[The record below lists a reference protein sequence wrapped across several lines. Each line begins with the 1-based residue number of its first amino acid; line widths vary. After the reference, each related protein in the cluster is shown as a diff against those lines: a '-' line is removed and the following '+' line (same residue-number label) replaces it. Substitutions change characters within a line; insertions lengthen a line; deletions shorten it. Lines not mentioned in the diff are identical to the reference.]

1 MKFTFIAAHTAE
13 FHVTTMCR
21 VLEVKKAS
29 YYAWVNRPPSE
40 RALEDAELAETIK
53 AIHAKSR
60 RTYGSPRVHEELKAQ
75 GKAHGEKRVARIMQ
89 EERLRAKAPRRFCV
103 TTDSNHAHPIAPN
116 VLDRQFGVHDENGVR
131 PLNHVWVGD
140 ITYLTTREGWL
151 YLAIVL
157 DLASRRVIGWAMRH
171 TLEGA
176 LTRDALAMALIGRQ
190 PEPGTLHHSDQGSQY
205 AAGDYQDM
213 LIAHAM
219 DCSMSRVGN
228 CWDNAVAESFFATL
242 KRELADD
249 ADWATREE
257 ARTAVFEYIEVWYN
271 QQRRHSSLGYLSP
284 AAFELQHESIREL
297 TTAA

>member
-1 MKFTFIAAHTAE
+1 MRFAFIAVHTPE

-21 VLEVKKAS
+21 VLQVKKAG
-29 YYAWVNRPPSE
+29 YYAWLGRAPS
-40 RALEDAELAETIK
+40 RHAEDDAQLAEAITIIYKK
-53 AIHAKSR
+53 AR
-60 RTYGSPRVHEELKAQ
+60 RRYGSPRVHEELKAQ
-75 GKAHGEKRVARIMQ
+75 GHAHGEKRVARIMQ
-89 EERLRAKAPRRFCV
+89 EEGLRAKTPRRFRV
-103 TTDSNHAHPIAPN
+103 TTNSNHAYPIAPN
-116 VLDRQFGVHDENGVR
+116 VLDRQFAVAPVAASDR
-131 PLNHVWVGD
+131 VWVGD
-140 ITYLTTREGWL
+140 ITYLATREGWL

-176 LTRDALAMALIGRQ
+176 LTRDALLMALTGRQ
-190 PEPGTLHHSDQGSQY
+190 PEPGTLSHSDQGSQY
-205 AAGDYQDM
+205 AAGDYQDI
-213 LIAHAM
+213 LIAHGM
-219 DCSMSRVGN
+219 DCSMSRRGN

-249 ADWATREE
+249 ADWATRDD

-284 AAFELQHESIREL
+284 AAFELQQARMREL

>member
-1 MKFTFIAAHTAE
+1 MRFAFIAAHTAE

-21 VLEVKKAS
+21 VLRVKKAS
-29 YYAWVNRPPSE
+29 YYAWVTRPPSA
-40 RALEDAELAETIK
+40 RAMDDAQLAETIK
-53 AIHAKSR
+53 AIHGTSR

-75 GKAHGEKRVARIMQ
+75 GHQVGEKRVARIMQ
-89 EERLRAKAPRRFCV
+89 EDGLRAKTPRRFRV
-103 TTDSNHAHPIAPN
+103 TTDSTHAHPIAPN
-116 VLDRQFGVHDENGVR
+116 VLDRQFAVAPAAPPDR
-131 PLNHVWVGD
+131 VWVGD

-151 YLAIVL
+151 YLAVVL
-157 DLASRRVIGWAMRH
+157 DLASRRVTGWAMRH

-176 LTRDALAMALIGRQ
+176 LTRDALTMALAGRQ
-190 PEPGTLHHSDQGSQY
+190 PEPGLLHHSDRGSQY
-205 AAGDYQDM
+205 AAGEYQE
-213 LIAHAM
+213 LLAAHAM
-219 DCSMSRVGN
+219 ECSMSRVGD

-284 AAFELQHESIREL
+284 AAFEEQAAMREL
-297 TTAA
+297 STAA

>member
-1 MKFTFIAAHTAE
+1 MRFTFIAAHTEE

-21 VLEVKKAS
+21 VLEVKRAG

-40 RALEDAELAETIK
+40 RAMDDARLAETIK
-53 AIHAKSR
+53 EIHETSR

-75 GKAHGEKRVARIMQ
+75 GQQHGKKRVARIMQ
-89 EERLRAKAPRRFCV
+89 EEGLRAKAPRRFRV
-103 TTDSNHAHPIAPN
+103 TTDSKHAHPIAPN
-116 VLDRQFGVHDENGVR
+116 VLDRQFAVEDGAAVDG
-131 PLNHVWVGD
+131 VWVGD

-176 LTRDALAMALIGRQ
+176 LTRDALTMALTGRH
-190 PEPGTLHHSDQGSQY
+190 PGPGTLHHSDRGSQY
-205 AAGDYQDM
+205 AAGDYQKI
-213 LIAHAM
+213 LIAHGM
-219 DCSMSRVGN
+219 ECSMSRVGD

-242 KRELADD
+242 KRELADA
-249 ADWATREE
+249 ADWVTRDD

-284 AAFELQHESIREL
+284 AAFELQQKAMREL
-297 TTAA
+297 ETAA